1 MLLIYQV
8 KQTHKAGFGWSTILI
23 EKAVLKFL
31 FCNARCCIISLPRNL
46 NLRTLKLGICW
57 CGFSC
62 PRQHSSP
69 VWVLFL
75 GFCSLGT
82 QKMSLRHMCRC
93 QQRQVVNCNMF
104 KSEEILNL
112 HICSLLLLLLCK
124 PKLGF
129 HNWHQTKKKNL
140 LQERWLVGCVPVAC
154 LKPSRWLGPRSADV
168 LCQLVQA
175 QTPTKE
181 AWSEWQAVVC
191 GIFLR
196 KLLQVG
202 IWGKTV
208 EERIKVSLQMFSE
221 GTCQEPEGTEEAF
234 LLRRDGYEWALSAWG
249 RLP

>member
-1 MLLIYQV
+1 MEQRKKTCRKLSSKVISTQGCSWFTKLNSLT
-8 KQTHKAGFGWSTILI
+8 KQDLVEAQFWLK
-23 EKAVLKFL
+23 KAVLKFL

-62 PRQHSSP
+62 PCQHSSP

-112 HICSLLLLLLCK
+112 HICSLLLLLPCK

-129 HNWHQTKKKNL
+129 HNWHQTKKKICF
-140 LQERWLVGCVPVAC
+140 RKDDCLVVFLWHVWNHPGGWDPAVQMSCASWSKHEPQRRKHGQNGRQWFVA
-154 LKPSRWLGPRSADV
+154 S
-168 LCQLVQA
+168 
-175 QTPTKE
+175 
-181 AWSEWQAVVC
+181 
-191 GIFLR
+191 F
-196 KLLQVG
+196 
-202 IWGKTV
+202 WGNYCK
-208 EERIKVSLQMFSE
+208 
-221 GTCQEPEGTEEAF
+221 
-234 LLRRDGYEWALSAWG
+234 
-249 RLP
+249 

>member
-8 KQTHKAGFGWSTILI
+8 KQPHKAGFGWSTILI

-62 PRQHSSP
+62 PCQHSSP

-112 HICSLLLLLLCK
+112 HICSLLLLLPCK

-129 HNWHQTKKKNL
+129 HNWHQTKKKKSASGKMTV
-140 LQERWLVGCVPVAC
+140 WLCSCGMSETIPVAGTPQC
-154 LKPSRWLGPRSADV
+154 RCPVPAGPSTNPNEGSTVRMAGSGLWHLFEETIASRN
-168 LCQLVQA
+168 
-175 QTPTKE
+175 
-181 AWSEWQAVVC
+181 
-191 GIFLR
+191 LR
-196 KLLQVG
+196 EDCRG
-202 IWGKTV
+202 
-208 EERIKVSLQMFSE
+208 E
-221 GTCQEPEGTEEAF
+221 
-234 LLRRDGYEWALSAWG
+234 D
-249 RLP
+249 